1 MDFIKKLL
9 AGEEEEQKIRIP
21 WVLRILLAAVGGTC
35 VFLAF
40 PNYNL
45 FFLAY
50 IALVFE
56 LWAIEGT
63 KPWQAFLLGW
73 LAGTIT
79 NIGGFHW
86 VSSLLHDFGHM
97 ELWLSNTLCAGFGI
111 MQGLVYA
118 LWAWSIRKIR
128 AKSIWTSSCAL
139 FVAIEMLFPMLFPW
153 YYGNSQYN
161 FVPAVQIA
169 DIFGVLGVTLL
180 VVTAN
185 VVIFDVTRNLV
196 LGKGLAAFKKK
207 GMIAGLL
214 FIAFSF
220 VYAPIRMAQI
230 DAIDAESPRLMV
242 GMVEADVGI
251 WEKESPEK
259 LRNNLFLHQTMSQEL
274 SREGVDLIVWP
285 ESAYQPGY
293 VWGSRKESDD
303 PVEHEIDA
311 LFAPWFQPQARLIY
325 DVVDAA
331 FGPGFHRVPGMHTTL
346 QNSIIEV
353 AQEMGFQ
360 TLETFYPAYVSG
372 YMADCRDEKP
382 QIMRCP
388 FRRIVPDD
396 LVTMLPSAEPLRES
410 RKEDLQR
417 MIRPQDISMPIRGFD
432 APVIFGTLSIDTLG
446 NFDVPFDILYRQGA
460 DVRKLYNTAYM
471 VAQDGRVLG
480 KYHKNYLLLFGEY
493 IPYGDKFPWV
503 YKVLPEAGN
512 LTPGDTLDMFELNGF
527 KLGPIICYED
537 ILPRFVRKLSK
548 LQPNVFVNVT
558 NDAWFGKTD
567 EPMLHLALA
576 MMRTVEHRKWLIR
589 STNTGVSAFVDP
601 NGRMVKHT
609 SIYEPEIL
617 RQSVAMMPPTR
628 TIYSYLGD
636 FIGWIAVIWSGLL
649 CWARRRENKLNRQN
663 QTGSAESLDEVKD
676 AAEDSE
682 NTETA
687 ETVGDEKLAQ
697 NSESSENT
705 SDAS

>member
-1 MDFIKKLL
+1 M
-9 AGEEEEQKIRIP
+9 A
-21 WVLRILLAAVGGTC
+21 VLGLRQNDLTIVTGKSQASLSRCLGKRGDVGD
-35 VFLAF
+35 LR
-40 PNYNL
+40 L
-45 FFLAY
+45 R
-50 IALVFE
+50 E
-56 LWAIEGT
+56 LWAIEDT
-63 KPWQAFLLGW
+63 KPWQAFFLGW
-73 LAGTIT
+73 LAGTVT
-79 NIGGFHW
+79 NLGGFHW

-97 ELWLSNTLCAGFGI
+97 PTELSISLCTGLCI
-111 MQGLVYA
+111 LQGLVFA
-118 LWAWSIRKIR
+118 LWAYSIRKIR
-128 AKSIWTSSCAL
+128 AKSIWISAPAL
-139 FVAIEMLFPMLFPW
+139 FIFIEMLFPMLFPW

-161 FVPAVQIA
+161 FVPAIQIA
-169 DIFGVLGVTLL
+169 DIFGVLGVSLL
-180 VVTAN
+180 VVTVN
-185 VVIFDVTRNLV
+185 VLIYDSTRTMFLKLTKKEASFNK
-196 LGKGLAAFKKK
+196 KGL
-207 GMIAGLL
+207 IAGAA

-220 VYAPIRMAQI
+220 IYAPIRIAQI
-230 DAIDAESPRLMV
+230 DAIDAESPHLMV

-251 WEKESPEK
+251 WEIESPEK

-293 VWGSRKESDD
+293 VWGSRIESND

-331 FGPGFHRVPGMHTTL
+331 FGAGFHRVPAIHTSL
-346 QNSIIEV
+346 QHSIMDV
-353 AQEMGFQ
+353 AQGYGLR
-360 TLETFYPAYVSG
+360 TLENFYPAYISG
-372 YMADCRDEKP
+372 FSVDCSEEKP

-388 FRRIVPDD
+388 FKRIVPDD
-396 LVTMLPSAEPLRES
+396 LVTLLPSAEPLRNS
-410 RKEDLQR
+410 RRADLQK

-446 NFDVPFDILYRQGA
+446 NANIPFDILYRQGT
-460 DVRKLYNTAYM
+460 DMRKLYNTAYM
-471 VAQDGRVLG
+471 VAPDGRILG

-493 IPYGDKFPWV
+493 IPYADKYPWV

-512 LTPGDTLDMFELNGF
+512 LTPGDTLETFHLNGF
-527 KLGPIICYED
+527 ELAPIVCYED

-548 LQPNVFVNVT
+548 LQPNVFVNIT

-589 STNTGVSAFVDP
+589 STNTGVSAFVDA

-628 TIYSYLGD
+628 TLYSYLGD
-636 FIGWIAVIWSGLL
+636 FLGWLAIILCSGLFWL
-649 CWARRRENKLNRQN
+649 RYRENKRK
-663 QTGSAESLDEVKD
+663 ED
-676 AAEDSE
+676 AEDAE
-682 NTETA
+682 NDFSIEN
-687 ETVGDEKLAQ
+687 V
-697 NSESSENT
+697 ENT
-705 SDAS
+705 SESQE

>member
-1 MDFIKKLL
+1 MKFIKELL
-9 AGEEEEQKIRIP
+9 AGEEEEHSIRLP
-21 WVLRILLAAVGGTC
+21 WFLRILLAVVGGTC

-63 KPWQAFLLGW
+63 KPRQAFLLGW
-73 LAGTIT
+73 LAGTVT

-97 ELWLSNTLCAGFGI
+97 EVWLSNTLCAGFGI
-111 MQGLVYA
+111 MQGLVFA
-118 LWAWSIRKIR
+118 LWAWSIRKLR
-128 AKSIWTSSCAL
+128 TKSIWTSSCAL

-153 YYGNSQYN
+153 FYGNSQYN

-180 VVTAN
+180 VVTVN
-185 VVIFDVTRNLV
+185 VLIFDVSRSLISGKGFAA
-196 LGKGLAAFKKK
+196 LKSKGLAA
-207 GMIAGLL
+207 GVI
-214 FIAFSF
+214 FIVFSF

-293 VWGSRKESDD
+293 VWGSRKDSDD

-325 DVVDAA
+325 DVVDSA

-346 QNSIIEV
+346 QHSILEV
-353 AQEMGFQ
+353 AQEMGYQ
-360 TLETFYPAYVSG
+360 TLEPFYPAYVSG
-372 YMADCRDEKP
+372 YLADCSEEKP

-396 LVTMLPSAEPLRES
+396 LMTMLPSAEPLRES
-410 RKEDLQR
+410 RKDDLQR

-446 NFDVPFDILYRQGA
+446 NTDVPFDVLYRQGA

-512 LTPGDTLDMFELNGF
+512 LTPGDTLDMFELNGY

-636 FIGWIAVIWSGLL
+636 FLGWIAVLWSGMLF
-649 CWARRRENKLNRQN
+649 WARRRENRLLKKN
-663 QTGSAESLDEVKD
+663 
-676 AAEDSE
+676 AAEAKEVAENSE
-682 NTETA
+682 NTENADGVGNDDPA
-687 ETVGDEKLAQ
+687 ENA
-697 NSESSENT
+697 ESPENT
-705 SDAS
+705 GDAS